1 MAARTIT
8 LGLLLFLLAA
18 SQAQEIMEGEEQQ
31 SNVTG
36 TMAVGDTILM
46 MNSGSP
52 EFLIEGDVLISHK
65 RSAMKCFREPYSC
78 LWPMSDNGKVEIP
91 FTISNKY
98 AGDEVAAIL
107 KALEGF
113 HSETCIRFI
122 PRKTQRMYLQFK
134 SLMGCFSAVGRVGE
148 RQVISL
154 MSAGCVNNAVI
165 QHELMHALGFYHEHT
180 RSDRDQHIQINWEN
194 ISPDYR
200 HNFRKRDTN
209 NLGLPYDY
217 RSLTHYGRRAF
228 STVWKD
234 TITPIPDAS
243 VRIGSGNGLSGLDI
257 QKINKLYKCRS
268 PRF

>member
-1 MAARTIT
+1 MVARTVT
-8 LGLLLFLLAA
+8 LGLLLFLQAV
-18 SQAQEIMEGEEQQ
+18 SQAQEIKEGEEQQ

-46 MNSGSP
+46 MNRGSP
-52 EFLIEGDVLISHK
+52 EFLIDGDVLISRK
-65 RSAMKCFREPYSC
+65 RSAKKCYSKSFSC

-91 FTISNKY
+91 FTISDQY
-98 AGDEVAAIL
+98 AGDEEAAIL

-134 SLMGCFSAVGRVGE
+134 SLFGCFSSVGRIGE

-154 MSAGCVNNAVI
+154 QRFGCVNNGII
-165 QHELMHALGFYHEHT
+165 QHEVMHALGFYHEHT
-180 RSDRDQHIQINWEN
+180 RSDRDQYIQISWEN
-194 ISPDYR
+194 IQPDKLN
-200 HNFRKRDTN
+200 NFKKRDTN
-209 NLGLPYDY
+209 NLGMPYDY
-217 RSLTHYGRRAF
+217 QSVTHYGRRAF
-228 STVWKD
+228 SSVWKD

-243 VRIGSGNGLSGLDI
+243 VRIGRSNGLSGIDI
-257 QKINKLYKCRS
+257 QKINKLYKCWS